1 MTMLIVGL
9 LLFLGGHMVRVAA
22 PGWRDKMLARLGP
35 WGWKA
40 VYSVPALVGF
50 VLLVI
55 GYDAAR
61 WTSPVLWNS
70 PPWTRMV
77 ATLAMAPVLVI
88 FVSAYLPGKI
98 RDGLRHPMLLAT
110 ILWAVVHLMANGR
123 VADLV
128 LFGSIL
134 AWAVVVTIA
143 AWRRPWRP
151 TAGPNGPVFDLVA
164 VLIGVAAWMILI
176 RGGHVWLVGMPVS

>member
-1 MTMLIVGL
+1 MTMLIAGL
-9 LLFLGGHMVRVAA
+9 LLFLGGHLLRVVA
-22 PGWRDKMLARLGP
+22 PDFRAGMIARLGP

-40 VYSVPALVGF
+40 AYSLPALAGF
-50 VLLVI
+50 VLLVL

-61 WTSPVLWNS
+61 WTSPVLWDS

-77 ATLAMAPVLVI
+77 ATLVMAPVLVV

-98 RDGLRHPMLLAT
+98 RESLRHPMLLAT
-110 ILWAVVHLMANGR
+110 IAWAAVHLLANGR

-128 LFGSIL
+128 LFGSFL
-134 AWAVVVTIA
+134 AWALVVTLA
-143 AWRRPWRP
+143 AWRRPQP
-151 TAGPNGPVFDLVA
+151 APAGPNAALFDLVA
-164 VLIGVAAWMILI
+164 VLVGVAAWMLLI

>member
-1 MTMLIVGL
+1 MTMLVAGL
-9 LLFLGGHMVRVAA
+9 LLFLGGHLVRVVA
-22 PGWRDKMLARLGP
+22 PGFREGMIAKLGP

-40 VYSVPALVGF
+40 VYSVPALAGF
-50 VLLVI
+50 VLMVI

-61 WTSPVLWNS
+61 WDSPVLWHS

-77 ATLAMAPVLVI
+77 ATLVMAPALVI

-110 ILWAVVHLMANGR
+110 IAWAVVHLMANGR

-134 AWAVVVTIA
+134 AWAVVVTVA

-151 TAGPNGPVFDLVA
+151 TSGPNGPVFDLVA
-164 VLIGVAAWMILI
+164 VLIGVAAWMLLI
-176 RGGHVWLVGMPVS
+176 RGGHAWLFGMPVS